1 MCPVNTLKTAE
12 GKNNMT
18 DYNEYKDELMGI
30 EEQKYDKDI
39 PLNVK
44 HLDGLL
50 EKISS
55 KYDGPMERSQ
65 FEDTITMLVQTLALY
80 KDREEFDRQIQPCSL
95 KKVIEAVAELAVKN
109 FTEEEL
115 AIYFD

>member
-1 MCPVNTLKTAE
+1 
-12 GKNNMT
+12 MT
-18 DYNEYKDELMGI
+18 DYDEYKDELKEI
-30 EEQKYDKDI
+30 EEQKYGKDI

-44 HLDGLL
+44 KLDNML

-55 KYDGPMERSQ
+55 KYNGLMERSQ
-65 FEDTITMLVQTLALY
+65 FENVITTLIATLVLY

-95 KKVIEAVAELAVKN
+95 KSVIEAVAEWAVKN

-115 AIYFD
+115 TIYFD